1 MVEGQ
6 TNYRGP
12 GNQAAFGPD
21 TNASG
26 QTPALLAVPATS
38 ANVPANAPVGSGGIL
53 NRKFY
58 TITAE
63 LRETYDDNVNTS
75 ASGGKVSALETSL
88 SPSVLVTFPI
98 GDNNLTAR
106 YTFNLT
112 YYSAGGGGSNSSSP
126 SVQYTHEFDGQYTHT
141 FSERFTVS
149 AADDFRYYTEPNI
162 FQSTGTNY
170 SNGAYV
176 SNLLSL
182 SGTAQWTPIFSTSS
196 SYNNTVVHY
205 NNSIIGQ
212 LQDSVEN
219 TGTQSFNFAIL
230 PKISLNV
237 GGTVDDID
245 YSHSDRG
252 YISYTGFV
260 GAQWQSLPS
269 LTFSGRLGASYTQVA
284 QSSQSAQLAPYGD
297 LSMTWK
303 LGARSS
309 LDFDY
314 AHEVTPTDQ
323 IGANGQN
330 SDRFTANF
338 SYEIT
343 PRVSTHLQG
352 TFTIADISSGL
363 SVGGSSA
370 TSYSEDDYGIDSG
383 VTFQYN
389 NYLNFDGGVTITGV
403 SSDNSLNA
411 YNRDQV
417 YLGVRGTY

>member
-1 MVEGQ
+1 
-6 TNYRGP
+6 
-12 GNQAAFGPD
+12 
-21 TNASG
+21 
-26 QTPALLAVPATS
+26 
-38 ANVPANAPVGSGGIL
+38 
-53 NRKFY
+53 
-58 TITAE
+58 
-63 LRETYDDNVNTS
+63 
-75 ASGGKVSALETSL
+75 
-88 SPSVLVTFPI
+88 
-98 GDNNLTAR
+98 
-106 YTFNLT
+106 
-112 YYSAGGGGSNSSSP
+112 
-126 SVQYTHEFDGQYTHT
+126 
-141 FSERFTVS
+141 
-149 AADDFRYYTEPNI
+149 
-162 FQSTGTNY
+162 
-170 SNGAYV
+170 
-176 SNLLSL
+176 
-182 SGTAQWTPIFSTSS
+182 
-196 SYNNTVVHY
+196 
-205 NNSIIGQ
+205 
-212 LQDSVEN
+212 
-219 TGTQSFNFAIL
+219 
-230 PKISLNV
+230 
-237 GGTVDDID
+237 
-245 YSHSDRG
+245 
-252 YISYTGFV
+252 
-260 GAQWQSLPS
+260 
-269 LTFSGRLGASYTQVA
+269 
-284 QSSQSAQLAPYGD
+284 
-297 LSMTWK
+297 MTWK